1 MLCIEMGWYTTHT
14 DERHVYSLMPINRLD
29 MFVYP
34 TSVFQILGG
43 LMPYLGYL
51 CLFPHS
57 GVQRILYYVCVL
69 FFFILCTV
77 CCQFL
82 GILRFDCPFDI
93 L

>member
-69 FFFILCTV
+69 FFFILCPL
-77 CCQFL
+77 CCQYLWIVHF
-82 GILRFDCPFDI
+82 
-93 L
+93 